1 MIIDAQLN
9 DFEDFGPVVP
19 GTYEFIIRE
28 PVEVIPVVDK
38 KTDIGGK
45 CYNFIIRPEIV
56 GGEQAGKKVR
66 RQFSN
71 SSKATRY
78 FLRSFLT
85 KVGVNIQTGGS
96 FTSEDLLGRKFRAT
110 VGERIVKEGE
120 RAGQKFADLDT
131 ESIVAL

>member
-1 MIIDAQLN
+1 MLIDAQLN

-19 GTYEFIIRE
+19 GIYEFIIKE
-28 PVEVIPVVDK
+28 PVEIVPSVDE

-45 CYNFIIRPEIV
+45 LFNFVVRPEIV

-71 SSKATRY
+71 KSKATRY
-78 FLRSFLT
+78 FLRSFLE
-85 KVGVNIQTGGS
+85 KVGVSIREGGS
-96 FTSEDLLGRKFRAT
+96 FTSEDLLGRKFKAA
-110 VGERIVKEGE
+110 VGQ
-120 RAGQKFADLDT
+120 RAGTGENAGKMYADLDT